1 MHLAL
6 AFSKLDQPEMEHPRL
21 SASDVRDFSSTTTT
35 PGTLSTSP
43 HTRSPAYEPI
53 HRNRT
58 LPIDTM
64 VATRQ
69 HPRGDFPAYEPSP
82 TKKPSRTSTAS
93 PAPTSPTTATRAAAA
108 NVSLSAKTVARRA
121 PAAAER
127 ATKVIDSN
135 ASSALKAVAP
145 PSPAEVGEGTWCHT
159 ASNITILWLVI
170 SLPLVLWDSL
180 YILLRPHTMAGGALQ
195 WPLWKPYEI
204 YAAIDYVYGWPGWES
219 NDGFGGAQGALNAV
233 ETVLYGLYVMII
245 YYHSVP
251 APTGT
256 GLDVKSEGLGA
267 WLAGGRKV
275 PGKSGNRALLIGFT
289 AAVMTLS
296 KTVLYCE
303 LVSHAFGGARL
314 MLADFN
320 EYFSRFKSVGHNDW
334 FTIFLFYGV
343 MK

>member
-1 MHLAL
+1 
-6 AFSKLDQPEMEHPRL
+6 
-21 SASDVRDFSSTTTT
+21 
-35 PGTLSTSP
+35 
-43 HTRSPAYEPI
+43 
-53 HRNRT
+53 
-58 LPIDTM
+58 M

-69 HPRGDFPAYEPSP
+69 HPRGDFPAFEPSP
-82 TKKPSRTSTAS
+82 TKRPSRTSTAS
-93 PAPTSPTTATRAAAA
+93 PTPTSPTTTTRAAAA
-108 NVSLSAKTVARRA
+108 NVSPTAKSVVRRA
-121 PAAAER
+121 AAAAER
-127 ATKVIDSN
+127 ATKAVESN
-135 ASSALKAVAP
+135 GSSALKAIAP
-145 PSPAEVGEGTWCHT
+145 PSPASVGEQTWCHT
-159 ASNITILWLVI
+159 ASNLTILWLVI

-256 GLDVKSEGLGA
+256 GLDVKSEGVGA

-275 PGKSGNRALLIGFT
+275 PGKNGNRALLIGFT

-296 KTVLYCE
+296 KTVLYY
-303 LVSHAFGGARL
+303 
-314 MLADFN
+314 FN
-320 EYFSRFKSVGHNDW
+320 EYFSSFKSVGHNDW

-343 MK
+343 MNGLWVIFPAYMTVVFGSDILQALDSATETPAEKEE

>member
-1 MHLAL
+1 
-6 AFSKLDQPEMEHPRL
+6 
-21 SASDVRDFSSTTTT
+21 
-35 PGTLSTSP
+35 
-43 HTRSPAYEPI
+43 
-53 HRNRT
+53 
-58 LPIDTM
+58 M

-69 HPRGDFPAYEPSP
+69 HPRGDFPAFEPSP
-82 TKKPSRTSTAS
+82 TKRPSRTSTAS
-93 PAPTSPTTATRAAAA
+93 PAPTSPTTATRAAVAS
-108 NVSLSAKTVARRA
+108 VSPTAKTVARRA
-121 PAAAER
+121 AAAAER
-127 ATKVIDSN
+127 ATKAVDSS

-145 PSPAEVGEGTWCHT
+145 PSPSEVGEPRWCHT
-159 ASNITILWLVI
+159 ASNMTILWLVV
-170 SLPLVLWDSL
+170 SLPLVLWDTL

-256 GLDVKSEGLGA
+256 GLDVKNEGLGA

-275 PGKSGNRALLIGFT
+275 PGKNGNRALLIGFT

-296 KTVLYCE
+296 KTVLYCKFA
-303 LVSHAFGGARL
+303 SHALGGGETDDRRL
-314 MLADFN
+314 QRVLL
-320 EYFSRFKSVGHNDW
+320 ELQECRPQRLVYH
-334 FTIFLFYGV
+334 FLFLRSHEVSTRSNQAAQNSVLILNSGLWVIFPAYMTVVFGSDILQALDNATETPAE
-343 MK
+343 KEE

>member
-1 MHLAL
+1 
-6 AFSKLDQPEMEHPRL
+6 
-21 SASDVRDFSSTTTT
+21 
-35 PGTLSTSP
+35 
-43 HTRSPAYEPI
+43 
-53 HRNRT
+53 
-58 LPIDTM
+58 M

-69 HPRGDFPAYEPSP
+69 HPRGDFPAVEPSP
-82 TKKPSRTSTAS
+82 TKRPSRTSTAS
-93 PAPTSPTTATRAAAA
+93 PAPTSPTTTTRAAAA
-108 NVSLSAKTVARRA
+108 DVSPTAKTVARRA
-121 PAAAER
+121 AAAAER
-127 ATKVIDSN
+127 ATKVVDSN
-135 ASSALKAVAP
+135 ASSALRAVAP

-159 ASNITILWLVI
+159 ASNVTILWLIV

-251 APTGT
+251 APAGT

-275 PGKSGNRALLIGFT
+275 PGRNGNRALLIGFT

-296 KTVLYCE
+296 KTVLYY
-303 LVSHAFGGARL
+303 
-314 MLADFN
+314 FN
-320 EYFSRFKSVGHNDW
+320 EYFSGFKSVGHNDW

-343 MK
+343 MNGLWVIFPAYMTVVFGSDILQALDDAAEVSEKEE

>member
-1 MHLAL
+1 MTCAT
-6 AFSKLDQPEMEHPRL
+6 SPSP
-21 SASDVRDFSSTTTT
+21 VTT
-35 PGTLSTSP
+35 PVTLPNSP
-43 HTRSPAYEPI
+43 QTRSPVDKPPHHSREA
-53 HRNRT
+53 
-58 LPIDTM
+58 PIDTM

-69 HPRGDFPAYEPSP
+69 HPRGDFPAFEPSP
-82 TKKPSRTSTAS
+82 TKRPSRTSTAS
-93 PAPTSPTTATRAAAA
+93 PAPTSPTTAARAVAA
-108 NVSLSAKTVARRA
+108 NVSPTAKIVTRRA
-121 PAAAER
+121 AAAAER
-127 ATKVIDSN
+127 ATKVVDTN
-135 ASSALKAVAP
+135 VSSTLKAVAP

-159 ASNITILWLVI
+159 ASNLTILWLAV

-256 GLDVKSEGLGA
+256 GLDVKSEGLGG

-275 PGKSGNRALLIGFT
+275 PGKNGNRALLIGFT

-296 KTVLYCE
+296 KTVLYCK
-303 LVSHAFGGARL
+303 LASHAFERTRL
-314 MLADFN
+314 TGTDFN
-320 EYFSRFKSVGHNDW
+320 EYFSNFKSVVHNDW

>member
-1 MHLAL
+1 
-6 AFSKLDQPEMEHPRL
+6 
-21 SASDVRDFSSTTTT
+21 
-35 PGTLSTSP
+35 
-43 HTRSPAYEPI
+43 
-53 HRNRT
+53 
-58 LPIDTM
+58 M

-69 HPRGDFPAYEPSP
+69 HPRGDFPAFEPSP
-82 TKKPSRTSTAS
+82 TKRPSRTSTAS
-93 PAPTSPTTATRAAAA
+93 PAPTSPTAATRASAA
-108 NVSLSAKTVARRA
+108 NVSPTAETVARRA
-121 PAAAER
+121 AAVAER

-135 ASSALKAVAP
+135 ASRALNAVAP
-145 PSPAEVGEGTWCHT
+145 PSPSEVGEGTWCHT
-159 ASNITILWLVI
+159 ASNITILWLVV

-275 PGKSGNRALLIGFT
+275 PGKNGNRALLIGFT

-296 KTVLYCE
+296 KTVLYY
-303 LVSHAFGGARL
+303 
-314 MLADFN
+314 FN
-320 EYFSRFKSVGHNDW
+320 EYFSSFKSVGHNDW
-334 FTIFLFYGV
+334 FTIFVLYGV
-343 MK
+343 MNGLWVIFPAYMTVVFGSDILQALDNATEAPSEKEE